1 MNPLVSFFFLC
12 FFSLALFPSNTTATS
27 VPRSPSVPTIT
38 TLGVTYTSSPP
49 PSPSSTPSLPAD
61 RVLTA
66 LSSLNIHSIRLPNP
80 DPNLIRSFAFTN
92 TSLFLSIPNSLLP
105 PLAANRSLAARWL
118 YGHVLPF
125 YPRSKISLISV
136 GDDAVSQLSPFLLP
150 AIRNVHL
157 ALRDLGIK
165 KISVSTTFSFVNVI
179 TTPFP
184 PSSGT
189 FQEPLGDLLIKPL
202 LQFLEDTN
210 SSFLVNLYP
219 YNLYRIN
226 SEIPLGFALF
236 QEHPFNF
243 RDDLITGV
251 RYWNLF
257 DMMVDA
263 VVSALA
269 VAGHENL
276 PVIVAETGWPSTGG
290 DPTEVDAKLEYA
302 EMYIKGLVGHLRSGV
317 GTPLRK
323 EGVSQAYIF
332 ELLDKDIVKQGTR
345 NWGILYAN
353 MSKKYHVEFS
363 GCDEIAVERVLLM
376 RVCLE
381 GKSQRVL
388 AHSLVI
394 VQWFIIYRHKHAA
407 KASPNLSER
416 ILHKVVSSMGLANVL
431 QITGGAAHPFAQS

>member
-1 MNPLVSFFFLC
+1 MNPLVSFLSLC
-12 FFSLALFPSNTTATS
+12 FFLLALLVPSNTTTTS
-27 VPRSPSVPTIT
+27 LPRSPSVPTTT

-49 PSPSSTPSLPAD
+49 PSSTPSLPAD
-61 RVLTA
+61 RVLSA

-332 ELLDKDIVKQGTR
+332 ELIDKDIVKQGTR

-376 RVCLE
+376 RVCL
-381 GKSQRVL
+381 VWWL
-388 AHSLVI
+388 LVGFFL
-394 VQWFIIYRHKHAA
+394 V
-407 KASPNLSER
+407 
-416 ILHKVVSSMGLANVL
+416 
-431 QITGGAAHPFAQS
+431 

>member
-1 MNPLVSFFFLC
+1 
-12 FFSLALFPSNTTATS
+12 
-27 VPRSPSVPTIT
+27 
-38 TLGVTYTSSPP
+38 
-49 PSPSSTPSLPAD
+49 
-61 RVLTA
+61 
-66 LSSLNIHSIRLPNP
+66 
-80 DPNLIRSFAFTN
+80 
-92 TSLFLSIPNSLLP
+92 
-105 PLAANRSLAARWL
+105 
-118 YGHVLPF
+118 
-125 YPRSKISLISV
+125 
-136 GDDAVSQLSPFLLP
+136 LSPFVLP
-150 AIRNVHL
+150 AIRNVSL

-189 FQEPLGDLLIKPL
+189 FQEPLGELLIKPL

-290 DPTEVDAKLEYA
+290 DQTEVDAKLEYA
-302 EMYIKGLVGHLRSGV
+302 EMYIRGLVGHLRSGV

-332 ELLDKDIVKQGTR
+332 ELIDKDNVKQGTR
-345 NWGILYAN
+345 SWGILYAN

-363 GCDEIAVERVLLM
+363 GCGGSGVGRVLSM
-376 RVCLE
+376 RVCL
-381 GKSQRVL
+381 VWWLL
-388 AHSLVI
+388 AGFFLV
-394 VQWFIIYRHKHAA
+394 
-407 KASPNLSER
+407 
-416 ILHKVVSSMGLANVL
+416 
-431 QITGGAAHPFAQS
+431 

>member
-1 MNPLVSFFFLC
+1 MNPLVSFLSFC
-12 FFSLALFPSNTTATS
+12 FFSLTLFPSITTATS
-27 VPRSPSVPTIT
+27 LPPSPSPSVSTTT
-38 TLGVTYTSSPP
+38 TLGVTYTSPP
-49 PSPSSTPSLPAD
+49 PLSPSSTPYLPAD
-61 RVLTA
+61 RVLSA
-66 LSSLNIHSIRLPNP
+66 LSSLNIHSLRLPNP

-150 AIRNVHL
+150 AIRNVYL

-189 FQEPLGDLLIKPL
+189 FQEPLGELLIKPL

-290 DPTEVDAKLEYA
+290 DQTEVDAKLEYA
-302 EMYIKGLVGHLRSGV
+302 EMYIRGLVGHLRSGV

-332 ELLDKDIVKQGTR
+332 ELIDKDNVKQGTR
-345 NWGILYAN
+345 SWGILYAN

-363 GCDEIAVERVLLM
+363 GCGGSGVGRVLSM
-376 RVCLE
+376 RVCL
-381 GKSQRVL
+381 VWWLL
-388 AHSLVI
+388 AGFFLV
-394 VQWFIIYRHKHAA
+394 
-407 KASPNLSER
+407 
-416 ILHKVVSSMGLANVL
+416 
-431 QITGGAAHPFAQS
+431 

>member
-1 MNPLVSFFFLC
+1 MNPLASFLSFCL
-12 FFSLALFPSNTTATS
+12 FSLTLFPSITTATYL
-27 VPRSPSVPTIT
+27 PTSPSVSTTTTTT
-38 TLGVTYTSSPP
+38 TLGVTYTSPPP

-61 RVLTA
+61 HVLSA
-66 LSSLNIHSIRLPNP
+66 LSSLNIHSLRLPNP

-136 GDDAVSQLSPFLLP
+136 GEDAVSQLSPFLLP
-150 AIRNVHL
+150 AIRNVYL

-189 FQEPLGDLLIKPL
+189 FQEPLGELLIKPL
-202 LQFLEDTN
+202 LQFLEATN

-290 DPTEVDAKLEYA
+290 DQTEVDAKLEYA
-302 EMYIKGLVGHLRSGV
+302 EMYIRGLVGHLRSGV

-323 EGVSQAYIF
+323 EGVSHAYIF
-332 ELLDKDIVKQGTR
+332 ELIDKDNVKQGTR
-345 NWGILYAN
+345 NWGILYVN

-363 GCDEIAVERVLLM
+363 GCGGIRVGRVLSM
-376 RVCLE
+376 RL
-381 GKSQRVL
+381 L
-388 AHSLVI
+388 LVWWLL
-394 VQWFIIYRHKHAA
+394 VGFF
-407 KASPNLSER
+407 L
-416 ILHKVVSSMGLANVL
+416 V
-431 QITGGAAHPFAQS
+431 

>member
-1 MNPLVSFFFLC
+1 MNPLHPLS
-12 FFSLALFPSNTTATS
+12 PSSATS
-27 VPRSPSVPTIT
+27 TST
-38 TLGVTYTSSPP
+38 TTFGVTYTAPSP
-49 PSPSSTPSLPAD
+49 PSPSSTPSPPAD
-61 RVLTA
+61 GILSA
-66 LSSLNIHSIRLPNP
+66 LSSLNIRSLRLPNP
-80 DPNLIRSFAFTN
+80 DPSLIRSFAFTN

-105 PLAANRSLAARWL
+105 PLAANRSIAARWL

-136 GDDAVSQLSPFLLP
+136 GDDAVSQFSPFLLP

-189 FQEPLGDLLIKPL
+189 FQEPLGELLIKPL

-302 EMYIKGLVGHLRSGV
+302 EMYIKGLVSHLRSGV

-332 ELLDKDIVKQGTR
+332 ELVDKDNVKQGTR

-353 MSKKYHVEFS
+353 MTKKYHVEFS
-363 GCDEIAVERVLLM
+363 GCGEIGVGRVLWM
-376 RVCLE
+376 RVCLTGLRE
-381 GKSQRVL
+381 KHLLDAVGSSSVLTVQRSARSFQSMQGRLNRSIGK
-388 AHSLVI
+388 
-394 VQWFIIYRHKHAA
+394 
-407 KASPNLSER
+407 R
-416 ILHKVVSSMGLANVL
+416 IKFPDGMEQGEQGSDLY
-431 QITGGAAHPFAQS
+431 